1 MLDPLTAIS
10 LASAV
15 IQFTD
20 FGIKLV
26 TGSIELYHS
35 ADGASVER
43 SNLELKSNLVIKLA
57 DKIIF
62 PEHNRNDGPESES
75 DRQLRDLARSSKSI
89 ASDLLKVL
97 DELKV
102 NAPASHGRKWESF
115 KKSVAAQTPHNR
127 NKIAELDKKLRIV
140 HQGMLDQIK
149 IMMR

>member
-15 IQFTD
+15 VQFTD

-35 ADGASVER
+35 ADGANAER
-43 SNLELKSNLVIKLA
+43 SNLELNSNRVINLT

-62 PEHNRNDGPESES
+62 PEHNGDDGPESE
-75 DRQLRDLARSSKSI
+75 DDKQLRELAKCSKLI
-89 ASDLLKVL
+89 ASDLLNVL

-102 NAPASHGRKWESF
+102 KAPASHGRKWESF
-115 KKSVAAQTPHNR
+115 KKAVAAQTPHNK
-127 NKIAELDKKLRIV
+127 NKIADLDKRLHSM
-140 HQGMLDQIK
+140 HQAMLDQIQF
-149 IMMR
+149 MLR

>member
-15 IQFTD
+15 VQFTD

-26 TGSIELYHS
+26 RGSIELYHS
-35 ADGASVER
+35 ADGANAER
-43 SNLELKSNLVIKLA
+43 SNLELNSNRVIKLA

-62 PEHNRNDGPESES
+62 AEHNDDGGPWPEDE
-75 DRQLRDLARSSKSI
+75 RQLRELANSCKSI

-102 NAPASHGRKWESF
+102 KDPAGRGRKWESF
-115 KKSVAAQTPHNR
+115 KKAVAAQTPHNK
-127 NKIAELDKKLRIV
+127 NKIADLDKKLRIV
-140 HQGMLDQIK
+140 QQAMLYEIQV
-149 IMMR
+149 MMR

>member
-10 LASAV
+10 LASAI

-20 FGIKLV
+20 FGINLV

-35 ADGASVER
+35 ADGASAER

-57 DKIIF
+57 DNIIL
-62 PEHNRNDGPESES
+62 PAHNRNDVPESEN
-75 DRQLRDLARSSKSI
+75 DRQLRNLARSSKSI
-89 ASDLLKVL
+89 ASGLLNVL

-102 NAPASHGRKWESF
+102 KAPASHGRKWESF
-115 KKSVAAQTPHNR
+115 KKAVAAQTPHNR
-127 NKIAELDKKLRIV
+127 NKIAELEKKLRIV